1 MRDEDRSKETS
12 MKPMISPNGKEGAG
26 SFSPPALHLVRL
38 PGEFGPILR
47 CLGPLTVATREA
59 LRRELTLLET
69 LNHPVLT
76 LNLAGC
82 VSLDVDG
89 ILTVLESCRRQ
100 RDKGRRLVVVAGKGA
115 VARLLRVMGMD
126 WVLPVFPTEDEAA
139 LALRAG
145 WPSLPGP
152 ETWTQAQAE
161 SVVRWQVIHEA
172 LGEEQR
178 DEVLRLLTSMTALC
192 ERSEEI
198 RQGRQAFG
206 AVGLTPQEE
215 ASVPRCQFCPL
226 FDALGGQ
233 PEDIGCRSLLDPIIA
248 AVNAGDTTAAGA
260 QVLAV
265 IEILR
270 KIRLPTGDRVSP
282 DGADVEDTSCV
293 MR

>member
-1 MRDEDRSKETS
+1 MLSEDLRQRILAYLPRYPSKPAVTL
-12 MKPMISPNGKEGAG
+12 
-26 SFSPPALHLVRL
+26 PALHLVRL

-69 LNHPVLT
+69 LKHPVLT

-82 VSLDVDG
+82 VSLDGDG
-89 ILTVLESCRRQ
+89 FLTVLESSRRQ
-100 RDKGRRLVVVAGKGA
+100 RDRGRRLVVVAGKGA
-115 VARLLRVMGMD
+115 VARLLRVMGLD

-139 LALRAG
+139 LALRDG

-152 ETWTQAQAE
+152 ETWSQAQAE
-161 SVVRWQVIHEA
+161 TVVRWQVIQEA

-192 ERSEEI
+192 ERSEE
-198 RQGRQAFG
+198 
-206 AVGLTPQEE
+206 VLQEHQELVATGFPPPSE
-215 ASVPRCQFCPL
+215 AGVARCQFCPL
-226 FDALGGQ
+226 FEALGGQ

-270 KIRLPTGDRVSP
+270 KVRLPAEEPTSP
-282 DGADVEDTSCV
+282 REVVPA
-293 MR
+293 